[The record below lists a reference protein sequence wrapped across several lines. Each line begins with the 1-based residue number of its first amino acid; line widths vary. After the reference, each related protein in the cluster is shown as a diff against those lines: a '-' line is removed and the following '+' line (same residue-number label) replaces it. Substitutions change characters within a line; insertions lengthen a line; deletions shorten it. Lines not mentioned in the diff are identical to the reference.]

1 MNKQTIISLVI
12 GLVIG
17 ITTTYGISR
26 ATSRDDQVKTNT
38 PLSIS
43 TADHNASASSK
54 LKGLNGDEFDKA
66 FMEEMI
72 QHHQGAIDMA
82 KLIETNGKH
91 DELKKLGQDILSA
104 QSKEID
110 MMQTWQSDWGYK
122 TVPKSHEIMSH

>member
-38 PLSIS
+38 PSSIS
-43 TADHNASASSK
+43 TADHNSSASSK
-54 LKGLNGDEFDKA
+54 LKALNGDEFDKA